1 MCKMAQSFTLL
12 IYVLLNLC
20 LVNTN
25 GLYGIKEPRHHERK
39 TLVINA
45 DSDSDLYNH
54 RHKRDVKGAPVIN
67 DNTNVTIITK
77 ITHLND
83 SHKQLMVDWVGEG
96 SNVIICLARDP
107 TPQTSLNPSCVYIS
121 YDYGDTYENKTHL
134 FKLENG
140 NFSTVEKFYNHP
152 KYNSHFVFTD
162 VNNKAIF
169 VTKNH
174 GKNIT
179 RINVSFTPNEVS
191 FHELRPDTFL
201 VLQKS
206 EPKPQLWITEDFGGS
221 WRLLEEYV
229 NSYFWLQDDKTGE
242 QILVIQRGEVNG
254 LNEIIY
260 SRNLFK
266 SEQLHILASH
276 VKDISFKGDYIFF
289 TKKSSKDNYDLFVSY
304 KLGEQLKCIFDSE
317 LDRRG
322 YQVVDVTGSRA
333 LVAVSHTD
341 TLSHLYVSENLGG
354 NDDKV
359 HFTLSLEAV
368 LAYFP
373 NSSWHDSWLHHV
385 SEEAFTDVYK
395 VQGITG
401 IYIASQVSGKLVD
414 HNLGPQHLTSLITFD
429 HGGSWRPLNPPVHD
443 NERQLISCSLANN
456 CSLHLSQRFSQLYPE
471 TRSISILSSGS
482 APGVI
487 IATGVIGKSLKGHF
501 GVYISTDAGFTWRQ
515 VLKDLFF
522 FNMGDHGGVITAV
535 KYYKNLAETRHI
547 LYSTDLGEKWSQ
559 VAFHDED
566 LRLYGLMTEPGEN
579 TTVFTMFGSK
589 PHSHQWI
596 IIKLDMR
603 SVFSYNCSKDD
614 YKEWSPSQNDGSRNY
629 VPCVLG
635 KQVTY
640 ERRIPH
646 ANCYVGLNYVRQIS
660 YQPCDCDALDFE
672 CDFGFM
678 RSGKPFHCIR
688 NKTTV
693 ENPYEVPSTC
703 KPFQF
708 YNRTKG
714 YRKISG
720 DSCVAGFEHQYL
732 PDLIPCPF
740 KEVRQF
746 LLFALRDRIGR
757 YDLLN
762 HKLEHLPI
770 QNLKNVIAIDFDM
783 KNNCVYWADIVTD
796 TIGRQ
801 CFGNGSTP
809 EILVSHDL
817 ASIEGMAFDWI
828 SQHLYFVDGMR
839 AKIELI
845 RTDINH
851 SGRMRKTI
859 LDSRNLRKPRGI
871 AVHPR
876 AGYLFWT
883 DWASETSSVS
893 RSNLD
898 GTKVRTLFDKKVV
911 EWPNGI
917 TIDYIAER
925 IYWVDAREDYIASSD
940 LNGER
945 FKKIIKDNDLVSHPF
960 AVAVFKDNMYW
971 DDWKQN
977 SVFSADKD
985 SGVAIELLLKQ
996 LQGLMDLKV
1005 FAHSLQEG
1013 TNGCSNSTCSHI
1025 CVSAPKQGHVCL
1037 CPDGMDMKGTTCVCP
1052 GGVEPYSNKT
1062 CPKIASTCGGEHFAC
1077 SNGVCVPKG
1086 WRCDGEDDCGDASD
1100 ELLCGPQTCA
1110 HNYFVCGDG
1119 KCLPQYWRCD
1129 YERDC
1134 TDGSDELN
1142 CPKQNCSATQFACGN
1157 GRCISARWKCDGEN
1171 DCRDGSDEKDCVGPD
1186 PTTCK
1191 SDEFHCTGGG
1201 VSCIPTT
1208 WRCDLEN
1215 DCKDGSDELNCSNN
1229 TCAEYQF
1236 ACGAP
1241 TYRCIYASW
1250 VCDGEQ
1256 DCPDGIDEKNCTA
1269 IDKPPMATPNPFLP
1283 TNGTSCLDWMFM
1295 CSNRKCI
1302 PYWWKCDSA
1311 DDCGDNSD
1319 EIGCLN
1325 VAKTTLAPVPTTPH
1339 PIYRTCSHNEYQC
1352 TSGECI
1358 ELSWVCDGSRDCPQG
1373 EEEENCDGIRHCSGD
1388 EFKCRMD
1395 GTCVPLTDVCNGHKD
1410 CPDGTDE
1417 SACSTDHN
1425 VPSGSAGPSC
1435 SVGYF
1440 PCDDFMCHP
1449 LAMLCDNKI
1458 DCRDG
1463 FDEKNCS
1470 SVTRVYQVLQMGVD
1484 ERSINETSLLLYW
1497 WIPLPD
1503 KVKLEFLP
1511 SISKQGSNKFDNK
1524 TWTEHTEY
1532 RFMNLEPFTKYN
1544 MTVYVKLKDSSN
1556 VFPPAKYFIANTGEG
1571 VPSEPWNVTVEQQN
1585 GSHTLISWKK
1595 PITPNGIIQYYE
1607 ICWFPPEPPIKLK
1620 LSDDSTAHLLPA
1632 DFPPDHKY
1640 SFYVIAHNRAH
1651 ESNHSDIKS
1660 IIFDGDSDLNAVINL
1675 SVVSKTTNSISLS
1688 WQYERAVD
1696 GFTVKIEALHPYPQL
1711 PSRTT
1716 TAKNIVMDNLAPGV
1730 YYTFKVKAFRKSF
1743 QGIPSSIAARTS
1755 GDPLPVIH
1763 KLEALVDKS
1772 VGTSVKLTWERPKD
1786 SRKVAWVYGVYY
1798 GLNEEETLQ
1807 KSRLNTTDTTVTVT
1821 HLGACETY
1829 IFSVGIVGPS
1839 GVGNISS
1846 DSPTV
1851 MTSLNKRAAPKRLT
1865 VTQHPSDHLKMQVS
1879 WSASCPTFAEP
1890 VGYIITILDK
1900 LTNEVVNH
1908 NKLESKD
1915 IELSSTFRVT
1925 YGGVYDIKV
1934 STSIVG
1940 AIYTHPVTYYAPP
1953 IPPPRGLRVFLE
1965 RNGSYIL
1972 NWQEREIPS
1981 EIGSH
1986 KYEIFVSKGDMLN
1999 TSSASKFV
2007 VLKPPFL
2014 FENDDA
2020 PSMYTFGVQIVSER
2034 GYRSLLSEWPA
2045 ANYAQT
2051 QSSLELIGKSNMTA
2065 ILVPACILLVA
2076 LGGALAFL
2084 IIRNRRLQNSFTRFA
2099 NSHYDTRS
2107 GAATFDDNGLEED
2120 ESPQI
2125 RGFSDDEP
2133 LVIA

>member
-1 MCKMAQSFTLL
+1 MLL
-12 IYVLLNLC
+12 TEQISRHLC
-20 LVNTN
+20 L
-25 GLYGIKEPRHHERK
+25 
-39 TLVINA
+39 
-45 DSDSDLYNH
+45 
-54 RHKRDVKGAPVIN
+54 
-67 DNTNVTIITK
+67 
-77 ITHLND
+77 
-83 SHKQLMVDWVGEG
+83 
-96 SNVIICLARDP
+96 C
-107 TPQTSLNPSCVYIS
+107 
-121 YDYGDTYENKTHL
+121 
-134 FKLENG
+134 
-140 NFSTVEKFYNHP
+140 
-152 KYNSHFVFTD
+152 
-162 VNNKAIF
+162 
-169 VTKNH
+169 
-174 GKNIT
+174 
-179 RINVSFTPNEVS
+179 
-191 FHELRPDTFL
+191 
-201 VLQKS
+201 
-206 EPKPQLWITEDFGGS
+206 
-221 WRLLEEYV
+221 
-229 NSYFWLQDDKTGE
+229 
-242 QILVIQRGEVNG
+242 
-254 LNEIIY
+254 
-260 SRNLFK
+260 
-266 SEQLHILASH
+266 
-276 VKDISFKGDYIFF
+276 
-289 TKKSSKDNYDLFVSY
+289 
-304 KLGEQLKCIFDSE
+304 
-317 LDRRG
+317 
-322 YQVVDVTGSRA
+322 
-333 LVAVSHTD
+333 
-341 TLSHLYVSENLGG
+341 
-354 NDDKV
+354 
-359 HFTLSLEAV
+359 
-368 LAYFP
+368 
-373 NSSWHDSWLHHV
+373 
-385 SEEAFTDVYK
+385 
-395 VQGITG
+395 
-401 IYIASQVSGKLVD
+401 
-414 HNLGPQHLTSLITFD
+414 
-429 HGGSWRPLNPPVHD
+429 
-443 NERQLISCSLANN
+443 
-456 CSLHLSQRFSQLYPE
+456 
-471 TRSISILSSGS
+471 
-482 APGVI
+482 
-487 IATGVIGKSLKGHF
+487 
-501 GVYISTDAGFTWRQ
+501 
-515 VLKDLFF
+515 
-522 FNMGDHGGVITAV
+522 
-535 KYYKNLAETRHI
+535 
-547 LYSTDLGEKWSQ
+547 
-559 VAFHDED
+559 
-566 LRLYGLMTEPGEN
+566 
-579 TTVFTMFGSK
+579 
-589 PHSHQWI
+589 
-596 IIKLDMR
+596 
-603 SVFSYNCSKDD
+603 
-614 YKEWSPSQNDGSRNY
+614 
-629 VPCVLG
+629 
-635 KQVTY
+635 
-640 ERRIPH
+640 
-646 ANCYVGLNYVRQIS
+646 
-660 YQPCDCDALDFE
+660 
-672 CDFGFM
+672 
-678 RSGKPFHCIR
+678 
-688 NKTTV
+688 
-693 ENPYEVPSTC
+693 
-703 KPFQF
+703 
-708 YNRTKG
+708 
-714 YRKISG
+714 
-720 DSCVAGFEHQYL
+720 
-732 PDLIPCPF
+732 
-740 KEVRQF
+740 
-746 LLFALRDRIGR
+746 
-757 YDLLN
+757 
-762 HKLEHLPI
+762 
-770 QNLKNVIAIDFDM
+770 
-783 KNNCVYWADIVTD
+783 
-796 TIGRQ
+796 
-801 CFGNGSTP
+801 
-809 EILVSHDL
+809 
-817 ASIEGMAFDWI
+817 
-828 SQHLYFVDGMR
+828 
-839 AKIELI
+839 
-845 RTDINH
+845 
-851 SGRMRKTI
+851 
-859 LDSRNLRKPRGI
+859 
-871 AVHPR
+871 
-876 AGYLFWT
+876 
-883 DWASETSSVS
+883 
-893 RSNLD
+893 
-898 GTKVRTLFDKKVV
+898 
-911 EWPNGI
+911 
-917 TIDYIAER
+917 
-925 IYWVDAREDYIASSD
+925 
-940 LNGER
+940 
-945 FKKIIKDNDLVSHPF
+945 
-960 AVAVFKDNMYW
+960 
-971 DDWKQN
+971 
-977 SVFSADKD
+977 
-985 SGVAIELLLKQ
+985 
-996 LQGLMDLKV
+996 
-1005 FAHSLQEG
+1005 
-1013 TNGCSNSTCSHI
+1013 
-1025 CVSAPKQGHVCL
+1025 
-1037 CPDGMDMKGTTCVCP
+1037 
-1052 GGVEPYSNKT
+1052 
-1062 CPKIASTCGGEHFAC
+1062 
-1077 SNGVCVPKG
+1077 
-1086 WRCDGEDDCGDASD
+1086 
-1100 ELLCGPQTCA
+1100 
-1110 HNYFVCGDG
+1110 
-1119 KCLPQYWRCD
+1119 RCD

-1256 DCPDGIDEKNCTA
+1256 DCPDGIDEKNCTT